1 MGRAIVFGHDAK
13 HTLALRQKPTTV
25 ITIAALLL
33 AACTSFNPVSATV
46 SNLDGT
52 WVIIDGKTSLN
63 AFADKSD
70 EADRALAII
79 QHYGINER
87 CDIGQSDSPLR
98 YWLVD
103 GQAPSGELS
112 GEICRSFST
121 GDLKVKRSD
130 ESWKIVEGS
139 NQVLNFVKEEEARE
153 VHRLIQKHS
162 FSRFCF
168 VGRPSPSFLY
178 FRK

>member
-1 MGRAIVFGHDAK
+1 MIAIAV
-13 HTLALRQKPTTV
+13 
-25 ITIAALLL
+25 LLL

-52 WVIIDGKTSLN
+52 WVIIDGETSLN
-63 AFADKSD
+63 AFANKSD
-70 EADRALAII
+70 EADRALTII
-79 QHYGINER
+79 QHYGMNER

-98 YWLVD
+98 YWLID

-112 GEICRSFST
+112 GEICHSFIA

-139 NQVLNFVKEEEARE
+139 NQVFNFVKEEEARE
-153 VHRLIQKHS
+153 VYRLIQKYS
-162 FSRFCF
+162 FSRSCF
-168 VGRPSPSFLY
+168 VGRPRPSFLY